1 MIGTDTIGTATERS
15 QGLVGEQVVY
25 AALDAINEA
34 LERSET
40 APTKSLCRRELA
52 QVRGTLSTLP
62 YSDFD
67 LEGDLRHVIDV
78 LRQPILEPRRRR
90 STVSLPPPL
99 N

>member
-15 QGLVGEQVVY
+15 QGLVGEQIVY
-25 AALDAINEA
+25 AALDVINEA
-34 LERSET
+34 LERSEA
-40 APTKSLCRRELA
+40 APTKSLCRRELE

-62 YSDFD
+62 NSGFE
-67 LEGDLRHVIDV
+67 LEGDLRHLIDL

-90 STVSLPPPL
+90 STVSPPPPS